1 MGCPD
6 YYFEESLRNFA
17 YIRNMMTDKAKADYL
32 YNDAAIEEVKDELKK
47 QKDALKKEEEPE
59 YYFDAGVAYQ
69 LTMDEAEKDG
79 IDAVNAALEES
90 TSLQSLSLE
99 KTFLETE
106 TRKQQIK
113 KKNQFPGD
121 RKSVV

>member
-79 IDAVNAALEES
+79 IDAVNAALGGIYQFAVFIFGKNIFRDRDKKTADKEEKPAS
-90 TSLQSLSLE
+90 RQA
-99 KTFLETE
+99 
-106 TRKQQIK
+106 
-113 KKNQFPGD
+113 
-121 RKSVV
+121 

>member
-79 IDAVNAALEES
+79 IDAVNAALGGIY
-90 TSLQSLSLE
+90 QFAVFIFG

-113 KKNQFPGD
+113 KKNQFPG
-121 RKSVV
+121 RHNTS